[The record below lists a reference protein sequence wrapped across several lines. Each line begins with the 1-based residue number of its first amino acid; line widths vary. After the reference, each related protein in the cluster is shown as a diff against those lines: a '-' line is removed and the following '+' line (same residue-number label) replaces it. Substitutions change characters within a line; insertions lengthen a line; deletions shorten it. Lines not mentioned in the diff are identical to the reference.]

1 MSIRRIDATFRVTT
15 PMFCGGADAKNA
27 ELRLPSLKGVLRY
40 WWRALAWSDCDGD
53 LGKIKKKEDDLFGSA
68 EGGQSRVQMRFL
80 KSPSPSLCDAGQVL
94 VPSVG
99 YGTRYLGYGVM
110 EAFASR
116 KRGTKAGE
124 LTRAC
129 IGHGL
134 DFTVQMR
141 VSSASEPSV
150 ALLKSAVIAVGCLS
164 GIGAK
169 SRKGYGSLT
178 IRSLVVDKESC
189 PTPSSLMELRTT
201 IAGLYQQHRV
211 SCGGSEYPKYTAFSR
226 HARHV
231 LLTSGK
237 KEPLDMLD
245 LVGREV
251 IRYRS
256 WGREGKILGQHE
268 SEKNFKDD
276 HDLMKGVETGRRPDK
291 HPERVAFGLP
301 HNYGQG
307 QVGPSDKD
315 LDRRASPLFIHI
327 HECVDGPVAVLSFLP
342 ARFLPDRC
350 GIRVGGHNVHQL
362 SEERLYGPVTRFLD
376 RLLNQG
382 EGVAGERK
390 EDFSDAVEVRS

>member
-94 VPSVG
+94 RAPGVG

-110 EAFASR
+110 
-116 KRGTKAGE
+116 KAGE

-129 IGHGL
+129 SGHGL

-178 IRSLVVDKESC
+178 IRSLVVDKESF

-211 SCGGSEYPKYTAFSR
+211 SCGGSEYPEYTAFSR

-237 KEPLDMLD
+237 REPLGMLD

-276 HDLMKGVETGRRPDK
+276 HDLMKDVETGGRPDK

-301 HNYGQG
+301 HNYGPRQCQ
-307 QVGPSDKD
+307 QVGPSDKY

-327 HECVDGPVAVLSFLP
+327 HECVEGPVAVLSFLP

-350 GIRVGGHNVHQL
+350 GIRVGRHKVRQL

-382 EGVAGERK
+382 EGTVGECERK
-390 EDFSDAVEVRS
+390 EDFGDAVEVRP

>member
-1 MSIRRIDATFRVTT
+1 
-15 PMFCGGADAKNA
+15 MFCGGADAKNA

-80 KSPSPSLCDAGQVL
+80 KSPSPSLYDAGQVL
-94 VPSVG
+94 EMPGAG

-110 EAFASR
+110 EDRAS
-116 KRGTKAGE
+116 
-124 LTRAC
+124 

-141 VSSASEPSV
+141 VSSASERSV

-178 IRSLVVDKESC
+178 IRSLVVDKELC
-189 PTPSSLMELRTT
+189 PTPSSLKELRKT

-211 SCGGSEYPKYTAFSR
+211 SCGGLEYPKYTAFSR

-276 HDLMKGVETGRRPDK
+276 HDLMKGVETGRRPNK

-301 HNYGQG
+301 HNYGRGQHQ
-307 QVGPSDKD
+307 QVGPSDKG

-327 HECVDGPVAVLSFLP
+327 HECVDGPVAVLSFLS
-342 ARFLPDRC
+342 ARFLPERC
-350 GIRVGGHNVHQL
+350 GICVGGHNVPRL
-362 SEERLYGPVTRFLD
+362 SEEQLYGPVTRFLD

-382 EGVAGERK
+382 EGTVRERERK
-390 EDFSDAVEVRS
+390 EDFVDAVEVRP